1 MKRLSILGSTGS
13 IGTQTIDVIGSRPG
27 EFRVVAL
34 AAGRNVSRL
43 LDQTVALRPELVVV
57 SDEAQARELASR
69 LPAGTRIAFGR
80 DGLIEAA
87 RHPEA
92 ELVVCGLVGA
102 VGIEPAYAAVDAGKD
117 VALANK
123 EALVAAGA
131 FIMARASI
139 TGAAILPVDSEHNA
153 LHQCLRGELTN
164 EVKALW
170 LTASGGPFRGWDRDA
185 ISRATPGQALR
196 HPTWVMGSK
205 VTIDSATLMNKGLE
219 VIEARWLFGVRPDRI
234 RVVVHPESVVHSLV
248 EFVDG
253 SFKAQLGI
261 TDMRHPIQYAL
272 TYPRRLAS
280 SLLKPFDL
288 VAAGP
293 LRFEAPDPE
302 NFPCLGL
309 AVEALRRGGAAPA
322 VVNAANEV
330 AVAAFLEHRAGFLD
344 IPATIRGAL
353 DRHADASSAT
363 LDDILAAD
371 RLARKTAADL
381 LVSGV
386 KS

>member
-1 MKRLSILGSTGS
+1 MKRISILGSTGS
-13 IGTQTIDVIGSRPG
+13 IGTQTIDVIASRPG

-43 LDQTVALRPELVVV
+43 EEQALALRPELLVV
-57 SDEAQARELASR
+57 SDEDQAKALASR
-69 LPAGTRIAFGR
+69 LPRQVRVAFGR
-80 DGLIEAA
+80 DGLVEAA

-102 VGIEPAYAAVDAGKD
+102 VGIEPAFAAVDAGKD

-123 EALVAAGA
+123 EALVSAGQ
-131 FIMARASI
+131 FIVARAAA

-153 LHQCLRGELTN
+153 LHQCLRGESVS
-164 EVKALW
+164 EIRALW
-170 LTASGGPFRGWDRDA
+170 LTASGGPFRGWDHDA
-185 ISRATPGQALR
+185 ISRATPDQALR
-196 HPTWVMGSK
+196 HPTWVMGPK
-205 VTIDSATLMNKGLE
+205 VTIDAATLMNKGLE
-219 VIEARWLFGVRPDRI
+219 VIEARWLFGVGPDRI

-253 SFKAQLGI
+253 SFKAQLGM

-272 TYPRRLAS
+272 TYPQRLPS
-280 SLLKPFDL
+280 TLTSFDL

-293 LRFEAPDPE
+293 LRFEAPDHE
-302 NFPCLGL
+302 NFPCLAL
-309 AVEALRRGGAAPA
+309 AVESLRRGGAAPA
-322 VVNAANEV
+322 VANAANEV
-330 AVAAFLEHRAGFLD
+330 AVEAFLAHRAGFLD

-353 DRHADASSAT
+353 DLHAGAAAAT

>member
-1 MKRLSILGSTGS
+1 LKTISLLGSTGS
-13 IGTQTIDVIGSRPG
+13 IGTQAIDVIASRPG

-34 AAGRNVSRL
+34 AAGRNVARL
-43 LDQTVALRPELVVV
+43 EEQALALRPELVAVA
-57 SDEAQARELASR
+57 DEPQARVLASR
-69 LPAGTRIAFGR
+69 LPAPTRIVFGR
-80 DGLIEAA
+80 DGLLKAA

-92 ELVVCGLVGA
+92 EMVVCGLVGA
-102 VGIEPAYAAVDAGKD
+102 LGIEPAFAAVDAGKD

-131 FIMARASI
+131 FIVARAAE
-139 TGAAILPVDSEHNA
+139 TGASILPVDSEHNA
-153 LHQCLRGELTN
+153 LHQCLRGEN
-164 EVKALW
+164 PGEIKRLW
-170 LTASGGPFRGWDRDA
+170 LTASGGPFRGWDQDA
-185 ISRATPGQALR
+185 IARATPDQALR

-219 VIEARWLFGVRPDRI
+219 LVEARWLFGVGSDRL

-253 SFKAQLGI
+253 SFKAQLGV

-272 TYPRRLAS
+272 TYPRRLPSMLA
-280 SLLKPFDL
+280 PFDL

-293 LRFEAPDPE
+293 LRFEEPDAD
-302 NFPCLGL
+302 NFPCLTL
-309 AVEALRRGGAAPA
+309 AIESLREGGAAPA
-322 VVNAANEV
+322 VLNAANEV
-330 AVAAFLEHRAGFLD
+330 AVEAFLAHRAGFLD
-344 IPATIRGAL
+344 IPATIRTAL
-353 DRHADASSAT
+353 DRHAGAPAGT

-371 RLARKTAADL
+371 RAARRTAADL

>member
-1 MKRLSILGSTGS
+1 MKRLTILGSTGS
-13 IGTQTIDVIGSRPG
+13 IGTQAIDVIASRPG

-34 AAGRNVSRL
+34 AAGKNLRL
-43 LDQTVALRPELVVV
+43 LAGQARALRPELVVV
-57 SDEAQARELASR
+57 ADDDAARAAASE
-69 LPAGTRIAFGR
+69 LPAGTRVAFGR

-92 ELVVCGLVGA
+92 QMVVCGLVGA
-102 VGIEPAYAAVDAGKD
+102 LGIEPAYAAVDAGKE

-131 FIMARASI
+131 FVMARAKA
-139 TGAAILPVDSEHNA
+139 TGALILPVDSEHNA
-153 LHQCLRGELTN
+153 LHQCLRGENPSEL
-164 EVKALW
+164 KALW
-170 LTASGGPFRGWDRDA
+170 LTASGGPFRGWSRDRLVPV
-185 ISRATPGQALR
+185 TPEAALR
-196 HPTWVMGSK
+196 HPKWVMGKK

-219 VIEARWLFGVRPDRI
+219 VIEARWLFDVGPDRI

-253 SFKAQLGI
+253 SWKAQLGV

-272 TYPRRLAS
+272 TFPKRLAS
-280 SLLKPFDL
+280 SLPAFDL

-293 LRFEAPDPE
+293 LHFEAPDPE
-302 NFPCLGL
+302 NFPCLSL
-309 AVEALRRGGAAPA
+309 AGEALRIGGAAPA
-322 VVNAANEV
+322 VLNAANEI
-330 AVAAFLEHRAGFLD
+330 AVEAFLAHRAGFLD
-344 IPATIRGAL
+344 IPATIRATL
-353 DRHADASSAT
+353 LRHGDLSASS

-371 RLARKTAADL
+371 RVARKTAADL
-381 LVSGV
+381 LASGV

>member
-1 MKRLSILGSTGS
+1 MKRLTILGSTGS
-13 IGTQTIDVIGSRPG
+13 IGTQALDVIASRPG

-34 AAGRNVSRL
+34 SAGRNVTRL
-43 LDQTVALRPELVVV
+43 AAQAHAVRPELVVV
-57 SDEAQARELASR
+57 SDEDQARACASS
-69 LPAGTRIAFGR
+69 LPAGTRVAFGR

-102 VGIEPAYAAVDAGKD
+102 LGIEPTYAAVDAGKD

-123 EALVAAGA
+123 EALVAAGE
-131 FIMARASI
+131 FVVARALA
-139 TGAAILPVDSEHNA
+139 TGALILPVDSEHNA
-153 LHQCLRGELTN
+153 LHQCLRGESAAEIKT
-164 EVKALW
+164 LW
-170 LTASGGPFRGWDRDA
+170 LTASGGPFRGW
-185 ISRATPGQALR
+185 SREALASATPGEALK
-196 HPTWVMGSK
+196 HPTWVMGPK

-219 VIEARWLFGVRPDRI
+219 VIEARWLFDVGPERI
-234 RVVVHPESVVHSLV
+234 RVVVHPGSVVHSLV

-253 SFKAQLGI
+253 SFKAQLGV

-272 TYPRRLAS
+272 TYPQRVPSTLA
-280 SLLKPFDL
+280 PFDL

-293 LRFEAPDPE
+293 LRFEAPDTE
-302 NFPCLGL
+302 AFPCLAL
-309 AVEALRRGGAAPA
+309 AYEALARGGAAPA
-322 VVNAANEV
+322 VLNAANEI
-330 AVAAFLEHRAGFLD
+330 AVAAFLAGRASFLD
-344 IPATIRGAL
+344 IPVTIRGAL
-353 DRHADASSAT
+353 DRHGDAAAAT

-381 LVSGV
+381 LASGV